1 MNVMKSKYL
10 CLIAMI
16 AMVLSSCSVSRHL
29 PEDAYLL
36 DEVKVITNGSKMGNA
51 SLKAKVRQKPNIRT
65 FGLVRLPLAV
75 YTLSGRGDNL
85 LNRMLRNI
93 GEAPRVY
100 NDTLTRK
107 SCEVMEQ
114 TLLNQG
120 YLKAEGDAETRYK
133 RRKAK
138 VNYYAHP
145 GKQYHVASVRYVCLD
160 TVMLGHILADT
171 VNSSIKV
178 GVPFDANVLNAERA
192 RLATLLQSVGYYGY
206 KRDYITYIADTARH
220 STDVALSVRIR
231 SGSLS
236 DGGQTN
242 DQPVY

>member
-1 MNVMKSKYL
+1 M
-10 CLIAMI
+10 
-16 AMVLSSCSVSRHL
+16 SRHL
-29 PEDAYLL
+29 PEDGYLL
-36 DEVKVITNGSKMGNA
+36 DEVKVITNGSTKGNA

-114 TLLNQG
+114 TLINQG
-120 YLKAEGDAETRYK
+120 YLKAEVDAETRYR

-192 RLATLLQSVGYYGY
+192 RLAMLLQSVGYYGY
-206 KRDYITYIADTARH
+206 KRE
-220 STDVALSVRIR
+220 
-231 SGSLS
+231 
-236 DGGQTN
+236 
-242 DQPVY
+242 